1 MARINYPEDFTAQTA
16 LLSKIAKQNA
26 ALGTK
31 SPLIVYCREHD
42 LNFAELAGLAEPATE
57 QNNQHL
63 AIDKS
68 SENNTQQRNNK
79 FGPAWKNLTLEVQFL
94 KHFYKGSERKLGD
107 WSITVDGTGK
117 IVYPPDFA
125 ARAQLV
131 QDFLRKHN
139 SYPPGESPLQLFI
152 DEHDIDVAKDGEATA
167 AAIGF
172 NNDKDEQEAAAKMAT
187 QQRNT
192 IWQPALDAIHAFGA
206 FLMGLYAEDSRKMGA
221 WGYDVVEEAAG
232 ETVRTTKLKPAA
244 EKTNSSVAIG
254 SVFTNTG
261 KTDLLLDKGDEI
273 TDAAVTLKPGEEMG
287 MIKGYSIITVRNLS
301 TLANGEFTVGVSSR

>member
-79 FGPAWKNLTLEVQFL
+79 FGPVWKNLTLEVQFL

-152 DEHDIDVAKDGEATA
+152 DEHEIDVAKEGETAA

-172 NNDKDEQEAAAKMAT
+172 NNDKDEQEAASKMAT

-192 IWQPALDAIHAFGA
+192 IWQPALEAIHAFGA
-206 FLMGLYAEDSRKMGA
+206 FLMGLYAEDSRKMGV

-232 ETVRTTKLKPAA
+232 ETMQTSAVEAGGERKLQ
-244 EKTNSSVAIG
+244 SVAVP
-254 SVFTNTG
+254 SVFTNIGTG
-261 KTDLLLDKGDEI
+261 DLQVYKGVKTGDKY
-273 TDAAVTLKPGEEMG
+273 VVVKPGEIYG
-287 MIKGYSIITVRNLS
+287 LTKGYSRIVVVNPS
-301 TLANGEFTVGVSSR
+301 TLENGRFTVMVNK